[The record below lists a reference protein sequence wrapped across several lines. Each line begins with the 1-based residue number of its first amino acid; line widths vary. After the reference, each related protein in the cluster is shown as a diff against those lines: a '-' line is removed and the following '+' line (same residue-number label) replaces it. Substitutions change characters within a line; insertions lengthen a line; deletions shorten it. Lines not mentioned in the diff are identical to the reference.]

1 MHASPTLGK
10 RKFFLERRELV
21 AVQSTL
27 SNTGQPVHTYRW
39 KVIYTCPERWPLE
52 VLLRHMNPKTHRII
66 SNSPA
71 EG

>member
-1 MHASPTLGK
+1 MAY
-10 RKFFLERRELV
+10 FLERRE
-21 AVQSTL
+21 AVTRPNILGGHSY
-27 SNTGQPVHTYRW
+27 PVHTYRW

-52 VLLRHMNPKTHRII
+52 KMLEGMDKKTHRIT